1 MDFHNK
7 LKNLF
12 QELQNMPEGALFN
25 PWFQCDEQ
33 HDCSQKA
40 PAIRRKHLHTYLQ
53 QRIGSA
59 RVLFIAEAVGYQGG
73 HFSGIAMTSERIILG
88 HHKPVHGITPKQ
100 VARDFSFR
108 RTSKPEIKANGMT
121 EPTATIIW
129 KALNTLDIDPYSTVF
144 WNALPW
150 HPYDPEKGFL
160 SNRTPTANELEA
172 GLPALNEFLNI
183 FEDTFIIAV
192 GRKCEQCLQ
201 ELGLPHYP
209 VRHPANGGATKFRR
223 QVKELFSEN
232 E

>member
-1 MDFHNK
+1 MDCHLK
-7 LKNLF
+7 LKGLF
-12 QELQNMPEGALFN
+12 QELQNMPKGALFN
-25 PWFQCDEQ
+25 PWFQQDHQ
-33 HDCSQKA
+33 HDHSRKA
-40 PAIRRKHLHTYLQ
+40 PAIRRKHLNTYLQ

-59 RVLFIAEAVGYQGG
+59 KVLFIAEAVGYQGG

-88 HHKPVHGITPKQ
+88 YHESVHGITHHQ
-100 VARDFSFR
+100 VARDFSFQ
-108 RTSKPEIKANGMT
+108 RTSKPEIKKNGMT

-129 KALNTLDIDPYSTVF
+129 KALNTLGIDPYSTVF

-160 SNRTPTANELEA
+160 SNRTPTAKELEA

-183 FEDTFIIAV
+183 FEDASLISV

-201 ELGLPHYP
+201 KLDLPHYP

-223 QVKELFSEN
+223 QVKELF
-232 E
+232 